1 MLLTWKFYV
10 TYDFKQ
16 LSFLLKVETRSK
28 IGLRSLFYGTAQS
41 ALFSLLAVY
50 AASMNF
56 SILEISIVT
65 FLVAISG
72 IMDIFDGALARKMN
86 LNTDK
91 GAFLDSTFDRLSES
105 VILVALIYFFT
116 KENELNAVILSSAS
130 LVFSLLISYLRAR
143 LEGLGYNSKSGFF
156 TRPERILV
164 VTIGLI
170 FFIEGLLIAIF
181 PSRIKSMLEL
191 IKNTPE
197 NKLRTFGVIF
207 LVIGFLIIWYIKS

>member
-1 MLLTWKFYV
+1 MSDIFEKYRQSLKGTLDIFFI
-10 TYDFKQ
+10 DPI
-16 LSFLLKVETRSK
+16 LFLLIKLKFTPNFVTL
-28 IGLRSLFYGTAQS
+28 IGFIICII
-41 ALFSLLAVY
+41 
-50 AASMNF
+50 AAYYIAIGSF
-56 SILEISIVT
+56 VLGG

-116 KENELNAVILSSAS
+116 KENELNAVILASAS

-164 VTIGLI
+164 VSLGLI
-170 FFIEGLLIAIF
+170 FFTPGITVTVLALASLLGLTHRFLAF
-181 PSRIKSMLEL
+181 WRILK
-191 IKNTPE
+191 
-197 NKLRTFGVIF
+197 
-207 LVIGFLIIWYIKS
+207 